1 MGGWIYTQLNKCPN
15 CGYEGRICKEP
26 EILGGRY
33 FVNCMMQNCSDF
45 FYMPSKKLGVA
56 IVNWNR
62 HTKGRNDFISDL
74 DIDLMKDKIRKNSSE
89 KCDKTYKKSLE
100 KCERKD

>member
-1 MGGWIYTQLNKCPN
+1 MGGWIYTQVNKCPS
-15 CGYEGRICKEP
+15 CGYNGQICKEP

-33 FVNCMMQNCSDF
+33 FVNCMITGCSDF

-62 HTKGRNDFISDL
+62 HTKGRTDFISDL
-74 DIDLMKDKIRKNSSE
+74 DIDLMKDKIYKNF
-89 KCDKTYKKSLE
+89 
-100 KCERKD
+100 